1 MSKLNDYPVKINN
14 TPIPVPIEWSENS
27 SVVENAMT
35 TEAGTDVVDVL
46 RVDKLTVTASFN
58 VSSSWLATF
67 KGWANST
74 SALAVKIYDPVSDA
88 YVERSMRIRN
98 FISNLVQ
105 NSDNTSGT
113 IGLYNLT
120 FDLIEF

>member
-46 RVDKLTVTASFN
+46 RVDKLTVTASFD

-74 SALAVKIYDPVSDA
+74 SALAVKIYDPVTDA

-98 FISNLVQ
+98 FGSNLVP

>member
-14 TPIPVPIEWSENS
+14 TPIPVPVAWSEIS
-27 SVVENAMT
+27 EVVENVNT
-35 TEAGTDVVDVL
+35 TEAGTDVCDVL
-46 RVDKLTVTASFN
+46 RVDKLTVTASFK
-58 VSSSWLATF
+58 VSSMWLATF

-74 SALAVKIYDPVSDA
+74 SALSVKIYDPVTDA
-88 YVERSMRIRN
+88 YLERSMRIRN
-98 FISNLVQ
+98 FNPALVE

>member
-1 MSKLNDYPVKINN
+1 MSKLNDFPVKINN

-27 SVVENAMT
+27 AVVENAMT
-35 TEAGTDVVDVL
+35 TEAGTDVIDVL
-46 RVDKLTVTASFN
+46 RVDKLTVTASFD
-58 VSSSWLATF
+58 VSSAWLATF

-74 SALAVKIYDPVSDA
+74 SALTVDIYDPITNA
-88 YVERSMRIRN
+88 YKQRSMRIRN
-98 FISNLVQ
+98 FVSNLVQ

>member
-1 MSKLNDYPVKINN
+1 MSKLNDFPVKINN

-27 SVVENAMT
+27 EVVENAMT

-46 RVDKLTVTASFN
+46 RVYKLTVTASFD
-58 VSSSWLATF
+58 VSSAWLATF

-74 SALAVKIYDPVSDA
+74 SALAVKIYDPVTDA

-113 IGLYNLT
+113 IGLWNVT

>member
-46 RVDKLTVTASFN
+46 RVDKLTVTASFD
-58 VSSSWLATF
+58 VSSAWLATF

-74 SALAVKIYDPVSDA
+74 SALAVKIYDPVTDA

-98 FISNLVQ
+98 FISNLVP

>member
-27 SVVENAMT
+27 EVVENAMT

-46 RVDKLTVTASFN
+46 RVDKLTVTASFD
-58 VSSSWLATF
+58 VSSAWLATF

-74 SALAVKIYDPVSDA
+74 SALAVKIYDPVTDA

>member
-1 MSKLNDYPVKINN
+1 MSNYNDFPIKINN

-35 TEAGTDVVDVL
+35 TEAGTDVIDVL
-46 RVDKLTVTASFN
+46 RVDKLTVTASFD

-74 SALAVKIYDPVSDA
+74 SALSVKIYDSVTNA
-88 YVERSMRIRN
+88 YAERSMRMRN
-98 FISNLVQ
+98 FINNLVKD
-105 NSDNTSGT
+105 SDRTSGT
-113 IGLYNLT
+113 VGLWNVT

>member
-46 RVDKLTVTASFN
+46 RVDKLTVTASFD

-74 SALAVKIYDPVSDA
+74 SALAVKIYDPVTDA

-98 FISNLVQ
+98 FISNLVP

>member
-1 MSKLNDYPVKINN
+1 MSNYNDYPIKINN

-27 SVVENAMT
+27 SVVENSMT
-35 TEAGTDVVDVL
+35 TEAGTDVIDVL
-46 RVDKLTVTASFN
+46 RVDKLTVTASFD

-74 SALAVKIYDPVSDA
+74 SALSVKIYDSVTNA
-88 YVERSMRIRN
+88 YAERSMRMRN
-98 FISNLVQ
+98 FINNLVKD
-105 NSDNTSGT
+105 SDRTSGT
-113 IGLYNLT
+113 VGLWNVT

>member
-1 MSKLNDYPVKINN
+1 MSKLNDFPVKINN

-46 RVDKLTVTASFN
+46 RVDKLTVTASFD
-58 VSSSWLATF
+58 VSSAWLATF

-74 SALAVKIYDPVSDA
+74 SALTVDIYDPVTNA
-88 YVERSMRIRN
+88 YKQRSMRIRN

>member
-1 MSKLNDYPVKINN
+1 MPV
-14 TPIPVPIEWSENS
+14 EWSES
-27 SVVENAMT
+27 PAVVENAMT

-46 RVDKLTVTASFN
+46 RVDKLTVTASFD
-58 VSSSWLATF
+58 VSSTWLATF

-74 SALAVKIYDPVSDA
+74 SALTVDIYDPITNA
-88 YVERSMRIRN
+88 YKQRSMRIRN
-98 FISNLVQ
+98 FVSNLVP

>member
-14 TPIPVPIEWSENS
+14 TAIPVPIEWSENS
-27 SVVENAMT
+27 EVVENAMT

-46 RVDKLTVTASFN
+46 RVDKLTVTASFD

-74 SALAVKIYDPVSDA
+74 SALTVDIYDPVTNT
-88 YVERSMRIRN
+88 YKQRSMRIRN

-113 IGLYNLT
+113 IGLYNLA

>member
-1 MSKLNDYPVKINN
+1 MSKLNDFPTKINN

-35 TEAGTDVVDVL
+35 TEAGTDVIDVL
-46 RVDKLTVTASFN
+46 RVDKLTVTASFD
-58 VSSSWLATF
+58 VSSAWLATF

-74 SALAVKIYDPVSDA
+74 SALAVKIYDPVTDA

-98 FISNLVQ
+98 FVSNLVQ

-113 IGLYNLT
+113 IGLWNVT